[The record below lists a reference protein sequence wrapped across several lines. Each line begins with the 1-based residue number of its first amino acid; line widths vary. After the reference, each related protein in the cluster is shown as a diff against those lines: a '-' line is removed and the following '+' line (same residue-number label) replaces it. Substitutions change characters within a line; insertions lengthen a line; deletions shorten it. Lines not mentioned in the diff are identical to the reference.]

1 MADKRPSTRDFT
13 KQHITIIEWILG
25 ALVVML
31 PAAAWMSQADLGDL
45 SLYEIFPPL
54 GLVAFGLMWT
64 HFVMGAL
71 RRYSGIQKKKRNLY
85 MSISMG
91 LVLALLLLH
100 PGLLWLALYMD
111 GYGLPPQSYITAYST
126 QLGFVVLGTIALTI
140 FLAFELKR
148 FFGEKSWW
156 KYVEWLQI
164 VGMTAIFIHAIGL
177 GNELRIDWFMLV
189 WLFYGVSLAVSIIYS
204 QVFYKKMEVYR
215 AK

>member
-1 MADKRPSTRDFT
+1 MADKRSSTRDFT
-13 KQHITIIEWILG
+13 KQYITIIEWVLG
-25 ALVVML
+25 SLVVVL
-31 PAAAWMSQADLGDL
+31 PAAAWVSQADLGDL

-54 GLVAFGLMWT
+54 GLIAFGLMWT

-71 RRYSGIQKKKRNLY
+71 RRYSGAHKKHDLY
-85 MSISMG
+85 MNASMG

-148 FFGEKSWW
+148 FFGKKSWW
-156 KYVEWLQI
+156 KYIEWLQI

-189 WLFYGVSLAVSIIYS
+189 WLFYGVTLAVSIIYS
-204 QVFYKKMEVYR
+204 QVFYKKMEVYD